1 MPTINTFAPA
11 ALDSSVILSK
21 FALADATGEPRSPS
35 LPPSSI
41 TTCVGLCLESSAGKR
56 LNPPAV
62 VSPLT
67 LALVT
72 SAEIFSRTSFFA
84 SKSTQPS
91 PTDKP

>member
-11 ALDSSVILSK
+11 ALDSSAILSR
-21 FALADATGEPRSPS
+21 FALAAATGDPRRPS

-41 TTCVGLCLESSAGKR
+41 TTCVGVCFSSSAGKR

-62 VSPLT
+62 VSPLM

-72 SAEIFSRTSFFA
+72 AAEIFSRASFFA

-91 PTDKP
+91 PADKP